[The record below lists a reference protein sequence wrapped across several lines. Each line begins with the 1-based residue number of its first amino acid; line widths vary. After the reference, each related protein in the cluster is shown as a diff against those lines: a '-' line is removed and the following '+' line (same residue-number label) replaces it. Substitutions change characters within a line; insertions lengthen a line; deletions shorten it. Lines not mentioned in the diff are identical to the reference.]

1 MQDNYFYVVYDI
13 YDDVKFI
20 CNNRNELSSLTGF
33 RIDTINY
40 RFKISKNK
48 GKNFITTI
56 IDDRY
61 YKIYRYLNGE
71 F

>member
-20 CNNRNELSSLTGF
+20 CNNKIELSKLTG
-33 RIDTINY
+33 ILTSDINT
-40 RFKISKNK
+40 RFKINRNR

-56 IDDRY
+56 IDDRF
-61 YKIYRYLNGE
+61 YKVYRYINGE